1 MGEFQ
6 RALYDF
12 SVAIR
17 VEDDNKADPK
27 KLGDYYSKLLSL
39 SLMYYQTLLVTS
51 IMPLDSLMKL
61 MIITAKPLNTMVNK
75 ETIILIRDLLNQ
87 GEIMLTVQS
96 NSTRKPLT

>member
-27 KLGDYYSKLLSL
+27 KLGDYYSKLLYFFY
-39 SLMYYQTLLVTS
+39 MYFQTLLVTS
-51 IMPLDSLMKL
+51 TMPWDSLMKL
-61 MIITAKPLNTMVNK
+61 MIITAKPLNTMVSK
-75 ETIILIRDLLNQ
+75 ATIISIRDLLNQ
-87 GEIMLTVQS
+87 GEIMLIVQS